1 MTNKKNKSSVS
12 KAIKKDSKGRV
23 IDVLYLSNK
32 DEEMGLDIKLNM
44 VGYEITVL

>member
-32 DEEMGLDIKLNM
+32 DEEMGLDIELDM
-44 VGYEITVL
+44 VGYEIIAL

>member
-1 MTNKKNKSSVS
+1 MTNKKNKSSIS

-32 DEEMGLDIKLNM
+32 DEEMGLDIKLDM
-44 VGYEITVL
+44 AGYEIIAL